1 MVNRSSTK
9 HRHESVSSSEDESAE
24 EYHVEAILDKRIR
37 GKKTEY
43 FLKWK
48 GYSNEDNT
56 VRFSTFTFNMT

>member
-9 HRHESVSSSEDESAE
+9 RRHESASSSDDESAA
-24 EYHVEAILDKRIR
+24 EYQVEAILDKRIR

-48 GYSNEDNT
+48 GYSNEDN
-56 VRFSTFTFNMT
+56 

>member
-9 HRHESVSSSEDESAE
+9 RRHESVSSSDDESAA
-24 EYHVEAILDKRIR
+24 EYQVEAILDKRIR

-56 VRFSTFTFNMT
+56 